1 MSLIAPRIERQI
13 HARGAAGVEKFL
25 DTRVAGVDALIE
37 ANLKPVASSR
47 IGVDQAPGERH
58 VRRPRRN
65 AGLRGHVEPVD
76 HGEGTGDR
84 NFENGSIPIDG

>member
-1 MSLIAPRIERQI
+1 LSLIAPRIERQI

-58 VRRPRRN
+58 VRLPGSLT
-65 AGLRGHVEPVD
+65 AASMISRG
-76 HGEGTGDR
+76 TDR
-84 NFENGSIPIDG
+84 LTSMVSPYVVP